1 MCTTLGTSSDYFIRY
16 EFHAYDSVAS
26 MMIKKFFT
34 RLSERFAH
42 MHASWGL
49 NISSETK
56 H

>member
-1 MCTTLGTSSDYFIRY
+1 MCTTLDSFIRY

-26 MMIKKFFT
+26 MMITKFFT

-42 MHASWGL
+42 MHASWGS